1 MDSKWDPCNIPACI
15 YHRNQ
20 PNAGKYTIIWILYKE
35 VVPSFLKSG
44 VSFLKH
50 CCNGSN
56 LKVYQTC
63 QLQPIKQA
71 VVSSSKFH
79 WHHFVH
85 MFCAKQKTSWQ
96 MVPSLKQP
104 SEPPWWSCITF
115 VSSMFA
121 LVHFRKDSNKW
132 VPRSQSFG
140 DWQGPRKNGPWPWYT
155 QSQSIFEKTH
165 QVITYNNAATIT
177 SAASNSHPF
186 LFCSPPPLSPP
197 KNLQTGNETF
207 GAPSIYASTM
217 GYIIIAPAEALK
229 QCNLD
234 DCISMDFHFHPWSL
248 RGSGSPI

>member
-1 MDSKWDPCNIPACI
+1 MRFLRGIFSGKNIKESNSSIQNKDPLVALKHAGKRTKKNIYVMDSKWDPCNIPACI

-104 SEPPWWSCITF
+104 SEPPW
-115 VSSMFA
+115 
-121 LVHFRKDSNKW
+121 
-132 VPRSQSFG
+132 
-140 DWQGPRKNGPWPWYT
+140 
-155 QSQSIFEKTH
+155 
-165 QVITYNNAATIT
+165 
-177 SAASNSHPF
+177 
-186 LFCSPPPLSPP
+186 
-197 KNLQTGNETF
+197 
-207 GAPSIYASTM
+207 
-217 GYIIIAPAEALK
+217 
-229 QCNLD
+229 
-234 DCISMDFHFHPWSL
+234 
-248 RGSGSPI
+248 